1 MNEVTVAPRLGF
13 FGKLPARGD
22 FVCRRLQRDFTDP
35 WDGWLQDAVAMSA
48 QQLGDGWLDTYL
60 TAPIWRFLLSPGICG
75 ELPMLGVVMPSV
87 DRVGRYFP
95 LTMAVAIGESAM
107 PARTMLTA
115 APWFAEVEKLALSAL
130 EDDADLDRLDQEAE
144 TIAPPAGE
152 EASGAAYHTERAV
165 SVTLGSNRGVDAS
178 AAEVMDGLLALLAGR
193 YTLWWTS
200 GSEQFV
206 PSLVVAEGLP
216 PVERF
221 AALLDGRWEQW
232 GWKTR

>member
-1 MNEVTVAPRLGF
+1 MSDVAVAQRLGF

-22 FVCRRLQRDFTDP
+22 FVTRRLLHDFTDR

-48 QQLGDGWLDTYL
+48 QQLGETWLDTYL
-60 TAPIWRFLLSPGICG
+60 TAPMWRFVLAAGVCG
-75 ELPMLGVVMPSV
+75 EMPMLGVVMPSV

-95 LTMAVAIGESAM
+95 LTLAVALSESAA
-107 PARTMLTA
+107 PARTLLTA
-115 APWFAEVEKLALSAL
+115 GAWFEAVEQLALSAL
-130 EDDADLDRLDQEAE
+130 EDDADLDRLDQQAEAIE
-144 TIAPPAGE
+144 PPTEGE
-152 EASGAAYHTERAV
+152 ARFGSYSTERAV
-165 SVTLGSNRGVDAS
+165 SIELGDNGGPDAMAAAAIDGV
-178 AAEVMDGLLALLAGR
+178 LALLGAR
-193 YTLWWTS
+193 YTLWWTG
-200 GSEQFV
+200 GSAQFK

>member
-1 MNEVTVAPRLGF
+1 MNGVAVGQRLGF

-22 FVCRRLQRDFTDP
+22 FVCRRLLRDFTDP
-35 WDGWLQDAVAMSA
+35 WDGWLQDAIAMSS
-48 QQLGDGWLDTYL
+48 QQLGEDWLDTYL
-60 TAPIWRFLLSPGICG
+60 TAPIWRFLLSPGVCSD
-75 ELPMLGVVMPSV
+75 LPMLGVVMPSV

-95 LTMAVAIGESAM
+95 LTLAIAVTESAA

-115 APWFAEVEKLALSAL
+115 GTWFEEVEKLALSAL
-130 EDDADLDRLDQEAE
+130 EDDADLDRLDQDAEA
-144 TIAPPAGE
+144 IGPPAE
-152 EASGAAYHTERAV
+152 QQVGAASYRTERAV
-165 SVTLGSNRGVDAS
+165 SVVLGGERGSEAS
-178 AAEVMDGLLALLAGR
+178 AADVVDGLLALLAAR

-200 GSEQFV
+200 GSEQFK
-206 PSLVVAEGLP
+206 PSLVAAEGLP